1 MGNQESSLDGSKY
14 IIKKK
19 KNENLQNSSKNPN
32 NNSQKIINN
41 TIKNKNIATKEQIIP
56 NTNNSKNNNNQQVQY
71 IYHEYD
77 NNIPVSSSISSSK
90 NNMNSKNHNIQ
101 LNNTQFNKS
110 KEEEKQIYN
119 NSIIQ
124 RNIIND
130 IYINQTT
137 SKNKD
142 NQNYMMYPSNSNN
155 ELTKPKANF
164 DNLEFTPYNFNE
176 EVNKFKENIDIEKI
190 EFEKNEKIRREK
202 FESTINNKT
211 EYLRNQIQK
220 FEENYNPWEILGM
233 NNYDL
238 DINNI
243 KKSYKKMAL
252 KYHPD
257 KVGEK
262 YKDKFQLITQSY
274 IYLLGKSEEENLLNN
289 KINRKVSKID
299 YENDINE
306 GIENIYVS
314 KDKFDINQFNK
325 IFEKYK
331 VPDSFDNGY
340 GDLMKEEIKEDK
352 EKSYIFGSK
361 FNNDIFNAHF
371 DNKKNKKKSSDIIEY
386 REPDALDSSFKNV
399 SHQLLGMDSIE
410 DFGSINSGNLSYTD
424 YKKAHVD
431 ETLLI
436 DVNKVKYKKY
446 DSIDQL
452 EADRSNLSY
461 NVSPEDKQRYEYME
475 RKRQEDDNFRLS
487 QLKNYDKQIENQY
500 NRLNQRLIIHK

>member
-1 MGNQESSLDGSKY
+1 MGNQESDLNNSTY
-14 IIKKK
+14 VIKKK
-19 KNENLQNSSKNPN
+19 KNETIQNQNKPQQYR
-32 NNSQKIINN
+32 QK
-41 TIKNKNIATKEQIIP
+41 
-56 NTNNSKNNNNQQVQY
+56 KNNQPVQY
-71 IYHEYD
+71 IYHEYED
-77 NNIPVSSSISSSK
+77 SLNNNRNLNNNSRNIYSNTNNNINNK
-90 NNMNSKNHNIQ
+90 NLQ
-101 LNNTQFNKS
+101 LNKS

-119 NSIIQ
+119 NSIIE
-124 RNIIND
+124 RNMIND
-130 IYINQTT
+130 IYLN
-137 SKNKD
+137 KNKNKTD
-142 NQNYMMYPSNSNN
+142 GQNYMMYPSNSNN
-155 ELTKPKANF
+155 ELSTPKANF
-164 DNLEFTPYNFNE
+164 ENLEFTPYNFNE
-176 EVNKFKENIDIEKI
+176 EVNKFKENINVEKN
-190 EFEKNEKIRREK
+190 EFEKNEKLRRQK
-202 FESTINNKT
+202 FESDINNKS
-211 EYLRNQIQK
+211 EYLKSQIKK

-352 EKSYIFGSK
+352 ENSYIFGSK

-461 NVSPEDKQRYEYME
+461 NLSPEDKQRYEYME
-475 RKRQEDDNFRLS
+475 RKKQEDDNFRLN
-487 QLKNYDKQIENQY
+487 QLRNYDKQIETQY